1 MAEAA
6 TTSSP
11 RPVARSSG
19 PASGPGPT
27 TAVPRAGTARQG
39 RTAHRESPGGPAL
52 RPWLPPAFADIELGQ
67 EVTAYAGRW

>member
-19 PASGPGPT
+19 PGPGPGST
-27 TAVPRAGTARQG
+27 TAVPRTGTARQG
-39 RTAHRESPGGPAL
+39 RPAHRESPGGPAL